1 MIKVNESNS
10 YKDWLEDETGD
21 KEKQYAK
28 RITAIAFA
36 VYGIAK
42 SMERDRQLKDA
53 ITNILFAYGDNGE
66 WSKSNRQYIDE
77 YASKLNLSIN
87 YSNGINGK
95 GYAPGVFNVGTH
107 DESGFAISRMD
118 NKSLF
123 YYERNDLGD
132 FEFTME
138 EAMDNGDESYEMGIL
153 EYLSE
158 EDYGTPKDFLDCI
171 SEEYKNLKTYKSR
184 VMKLYDFIFNNI

>member
-1 MIKVNESNS
+1 MININESNS
-10 YKDWLEDETGD
+10 YRGWLEDEIGD

-42 SMERDRQLKDA
+42 SMERDRQLKDD

-66 WSKSNRQYIDE
+66 WSKSNRKIIDD
-77 YASKLNLSIN
+77 YARSLNLSVS
-87 YSNGINGK
+87 YSDS
-95 GYAPGVFNVGTH
+95 GYAPGVFNVGKH
-107 DESGFAISRMD
+107 DGSGFAISRVD

-138 EAMDNGDESYEMGIL
+138 EAMDNGVESYEMGIL
-153 EYLSE
+153 EYLNE
-158 EDYGTPKDFLDCI
+158 EDYGTPQDFLNCI